1 MTERATTDEILEF
14 LEKAKYLLNNGKFDF
29 VPRRKNLV
37 SLAQL
42 GITITDAK
50 NEIFDISVS
59 DYYKGPKD
67 DFDRSRPGK
76 IWEFKRR
83 IKGMPLYIKL
93 KIFSG
98 KVINK
103 NLPVDKAVDK
113 IKRKKGIKK

>member
-1 MTERATTDEILEF
+1 VTERATTDEILEF

-42 GITITDAK
+42 GITIIDAK
-50 NEIFDISVS
+50 NEIFDISLG

-83 IKGMPLYIKL
+83 INGMPIYIKL
-93 KIFSG
+93 KITNETGEEILKCMGFHED
-98 KVINK
+98 IYN
-103 NLPVDKAVDK
+103 
-113 IKRKKGIKK
+113 